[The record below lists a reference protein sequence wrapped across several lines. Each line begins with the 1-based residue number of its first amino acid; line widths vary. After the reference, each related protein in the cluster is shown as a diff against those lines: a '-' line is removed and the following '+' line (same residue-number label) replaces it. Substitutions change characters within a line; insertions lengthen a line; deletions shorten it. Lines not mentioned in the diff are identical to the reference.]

1 MALKQNMMESKSGN
15 ERTGGMKISLPL
27 LILLV
32 LIIGI
37 YAGTLLVRYFDRTD
51 ERIAIPVFRNDKVM
65 EVLRFIEQDY
75 VDSTS
80 ADKLREDAIK
90 GMLDELDPHSQ
101 YMSAEMLRDA
111 NETLLGNFEGIGIE
125 FRIVD
130 DTINVIQ
137 VIQGGPSEK
146 IGLLSGDRIIKIND
160 TIVASIKMDN
170 QQVVK
175 KLKGPR
181 GTRVKVTVHRP
192 GFAEDLDFVI
202 TRDIIPLYS
211 VDISY
216 MADDSTGYIKV
227 SKFSLSTP
235 EEVDDALQKLKER
248 GSTRLIL
255 DLRGN
260 VGGYLESAIKM
271 ADEFLGNEKLIVYT
285 EGNNRPR
292 QYAYATQSGKFEDQ
306 ALAIL
311 IDEGSAS
318 ASEILAGAIQDN
330 DRGVI
335 IGRRSFGKG
344 LVQQQLELDDGS
356 AVRLTVARYFTPTGR
371 CIQRPYN
378 NGEEA
383 YYDDLLQRLKT
394 GELNNQDSIRFPDSL
409 KYYTPGG
416 KVVYGGGGI
425 MPDIYVP
432 IDTGQYYSY
441 YNQLINKGLIY
452 QFAYDFADKNR
463 DKLLTSYSD
472 ASVFIEKFTVDNT
485 LFDQL
490 VVYGESKG
498 VPRNDRDLKPT
509 RDLIARL
516 LKAYVG
522 RNLFND
528 EAFYPVLNQD
538 DRIFLKALETLKKTP
553 ILIN

>member
-1 MALKQNMMESKSGN
+1 MESKSGN

>member
-1 MALKQNMMESKSGN
+1 MMESKSGN
-15 ERTGGMKISLPL
+15 ERPRGLQISMPL

-37 YAGTLLVRYFDRTD
+37 YAGTQLVRYLNRSD
-51 ERIAIPVFRNDKVM
+51 ERIVIPVFRNDKVM

-75 VDSTS
+75 VDSVS
-80 ADKLREDAIK
+80 GDKIREDAIK

-101 YMSAEMLRDA
+101 YMSAEMLQDA
-111 NETLLGNFEGIGIE
+111 NESLLGNFEGIGIE
-125 FRIVD
+125 FRVVD

-137 VIQGGPSEK
+137 VIPGGPSEK
-146 IGLLSGDRIIKIND
+146 IGLRNGDRIIKIND
-160 TIVASIKMDN
+160 TIVTGFKLDN

-181 GTRVKVTVHRP
+181 GTRVKVTVYRP
-192 GFAEDLDFVI
+192 DFAETVDFVI

-216 MADDSTGYIKV
+216 MADDSIGYIKV
-227 SKFSLSTP
+227 SKFSLTTP
-235 EEVDDALQKLKER
+235 EELDDALQKLKDQ

-260 VGGYLESAIKM
+260 VGGYLESAVKL

-330 DRGVI
+330 DRGII

-344 LVQQQLELDDGS
+344 LVQQQIELDDGS

-383 YYDDLLQRLKT
+383 YYDDLLLRLKI

-409 KYYTPGG
+409 KFITPRG

-425 MPDIYVP
+425 MPDVYVP

-463 DKLLTSYSD
+463 EKLSKTYVD
-472 ASVFIEKFTVDNT
+472 ATGFIERFTVEDT
-485 LFDQL
+485 LFNQL
-490 VVYGESKG
+490 ITYSEAKG
-498 VPRNDRDLKPT
+498 VRRNDRDLRST
-509 RDLIARL
+509 RDMIARL
-516 LKAYVG
+516 LKAYIG
-522 RNLFND
+522 RNLFDD
-528 EAFYPVLNQD
+528 EAFYPILNED
-538 DRIFLKALETLKKTP
+538 DKIFLKAVDTLRKIP
-553 ILIN
+553 N

>member
-1 MALKQNMMESKSGN
+1 M
-15 ERTGGMKISLPL
+15 PL

-463 DKLLTSYSD
+463 DKLLTAYSD

>member
-1 MALKQNMMESKSGN
+1 MMESKSGN
-15 ERTGGMKISLPL
+15 ERPRGLQISMPL

-37 YAGTLLVRYFDRTD
+37 YAGTQLVRYLNQSD
-51 ERIAIPVFRNDKVM
+51 ERIVIPVFRNDKVM

-75 VDSTS
+75 VDSVS
-80 ADKLREDAIK
+80 GDKIREDAIK

-101 YMSAEMLRDA
+101 YMSAEMLQDA
-111 NETLLGNFEGIGIE
+111 NESLLGNFEGIGIE
-125 FRIVD
+125 FRVVD

-137 VIQGGPSEK
+137 VIPGGPSEK
-146 IGLLSGDRIIKIND
+146 IGLRNGDRIIKIND
-160 TIVASIKMDN
+160 TIVTGFKLDN

-181 GTRVKVTVHRP
+181 GTRVKVTVYRP
-192 GFAEDLDFVI
+192 DFAETVDFVI

-216 MADDSTGYIKV
+216 MADDSIGYIKV
-227 SKFSLSTP
+227 SKFSLTTP
-235 EEVDDALQKLKER
+235 EELDDALQKLKDQ

-260 VGGYLESAIKM
+260 VGGYLESAVKL

-330 DRGVI
+330 DRGII

-344 LVQQQLELDDGS
+344 LVQQQIELDDGS

-383 YYDDLLQRLKT
+383 YYDDLLLRLKI

-409 KYYTPGG
+409 KFITPRG

-425 MPDIYVP
+425 MPDVYVP

-463 DKLLTSYSD
+463 EKLSKTYVD
-472 ASVFIEKFTVDNT
+472 ATGFIERFTVEDT
-485 LFDQL
+485 LFNQL
-490 VVYGESKG
+490 ITYSEAKG
-498 VPRNDRDLKPT
+498 VRRNDRDLRST
-509 RDLIARL
+509 RDMIARL
-516 LKAYVG
+516 LKAYIG
-522 RNLFND
+522 RNLFDD
-528 EAFYPVLNQD
+528 EAFYPILNED
-538 DRIFLKALETLKKTP
+538 DKIFLKAVDTLRKIP
-553 ILIN
+553 N

>member
-1 MALKQNMMESKSGN
+1 MMESKSGN

-90 GMLDELDPHSQ
+90 GMLDDLDPHSQ

>member
-1 MALKQNMMESKSGN
+1 
-15 ERTGGMKISLPL
+15 MKISLPL

-75 VDSTS
+75 VDSIS

-101 YMSAEMLRDA
+101 YMSAETLKDA

-137 VIQGGPSEK
+137 VIPGGPSEK
-146 IGLLSGDRIIKIND
+146 IGLLSSDRIIKIND
-160 TIVASIKMDN
+160 TVVASIKMDN
-170 QQVVK
+170 QQVVR

-192 GFAEDLDFVI
+192 GLAEALDFVI

-227 SKFSLSTP
+227 SKFSLTTP
-235 EEVDDALQKLKER
+235 EEVDDALQTLKEQ

-260 VGGYLESAIKM
+260 VGGYLESAIKI

-344 LVQQQLELDDGS
+344 LVQQQLDLDDGS
-356 AVRLTVARYFTPTGR
+356 AIRLTVARYFTPTGR

-378 NGEEA
+378 NGQEA

-463 DKLLTSYSD
+463 DELQAAYAD
-472 ASVFIEKFTVDNT
+472 ASVFIKRFTVENT

-490 VVYGESKG
+490 VAYGETKG

-516 LKAYVG
+516 LKAYIG

-538 DRIFLKALETLKKTP
+538 DRIFLKALETLNKTP
-553 ILIN
+553 IQKN

>member
-1 MALKQNMMESKSGN
+1 MMESKSGN
-15 ERTGGMKISLPL
+15 ERPGGMKISLPL

-463 DKLLTSYSD
+463 DKLLTAYSD

>member
-1 MALKQNMMESKSGN
+1 M
-15 ERTGGMKISLPL
+15 PL

-37 YAGTLLVRYFDRTD
+37 YAGTQLVRYLNQSD
-51 ERIAIPVFRNDKVM
+51 ERIVIPVFRNDKVM

-75 VDSTS
+75 VDSVS
-80 ADKLREDAIK
+80 GDKIREDAIK

-101 YMSAEMLRDA
+101 YMSAEMLQDA
-111 NETLLGNFEGIGIE
+111 NESLLGNFEGIGIE
-125 FRIVD
+125 FRVVD

-137 VIQGGPSEK
+137 VIPGGPSEK
-146 IGLLSGDRIIKIND
+146 IGLRNGDRIIKIND
-160 TIVASIKMDN
+160 TIVTGFKLDN

-181 GTRVKVTVHRP
+181 GTRVKVTVYRP
-192 GFAEDLDFVI
+192 DFAETVDFVI

-216 MADDSTGYIKV
+216 MADDSIGYIKV
-227 SKFSLSTP
+227 SKFSLTTP
-235 EEVDDALQKLKER
+235 EELDDALQKLKDQ

-260 VGGYLESAIKM
+260 VGGYLESAVKL

-330 DRGVI
+330 DRGII

-344 LVQQQLELDDGS
+344 LVQQQIELDDGS

-383 YYDDLLQRLKT
+383 YYDDLLLRLKI

-409 KYYTPGG
+409 KFITPRG

-425 MPDIYVP
+425 MPDVYVP

-463 DKLLTSYSD
+463 EKLSKTYVD
-472 ASVFIEKFTVDNT
+472 ATGFIERFTVEDT
-485 LFDQL
+485 LFNQL
-490 VVYGESKG
+490 ITYSEAKG
-498 VPRNDRDLKPT
+498 VRRNDRDLRST
-509 RDLIARL
+509 RDMIARL
-516 LKAYVG
+516 LKAYIG
-522 RNLFND
+522 RNLFDD
-528 EAFYPVLNQD
+528 EAFYPILNED
-538 DRIFLKALETLKKTP
+538 DKIFLKAVDTLRKIP
-553 ILIN
+553 N

>member
-1 MALKQNMMESKSGN
+1 MMESKSGN

-463 DKLLTSYSD
+463 DKLLTAYSD

>member
-1 MALKQNMMESKSGN
+1 MMESKSGN